1 MAIRLNKEEIDAI
14 ARRVLEL
21 MREDNHVIIE
31 DAIEDADGDEWVTAE
46 EAAAILNLS
55 KGRIY
60 QIKNHLTHRKGNSP
74 QSRVYFLKSRLFD
87 DYMNM

>member
-21 MREDNHVIIE
+21 MRESNHVIIE
-31 DAIEDADGDEWVTAE
+31 DAIEDADGDEWVSVE

-55 KGRIY
+55 KGRKY

-74 QSRVYFLKSRLFD
+74 QSRVYFLKSRLFE
-87 DYMNM
+87 DYMNI

>member
-1 MAIRLNKEEIDAI
+1 MPIRLNKEEIDAI

-21 MREDNHVIIE
+21 MRENNHVI
-31 DAIEDADGDEWVTAE
+31 IEDADGDEWVTVE

-74 QSRVYFLKSRLFD
+74 QSRVYFLKSRLFE
-87 DYMNM
+87 DYMNI

>member
-21 MREDNHVIIE
+21 MRESNYVIIE
-31 DAIEDADGDEWVTAE
+31 DAIEDADGDEWVSVE

-60 QIKNHLTHRKGNSP
+60 QIKNHLTHRKGNPP
-74 QSRVYFLKSRLFD
+74 QSRVYFLKSRLFE
-87 DYMNM
+87 DYMNI

>member
-21 MREDNHVIIE
+21 MRESNRVIIE

-74 QSRVYFLKSRLFD
+74 QSRVYFLKSRLFE
-87 DYMNM
+87 DYMNI

>member
-21 MREDNHVIIE
+21 MRENNHVI
-31 DAIEDADGDEWVTAE
+31 IEDADGDEWVTVE

-60 QIKNHLTHRKGNSP
+60 KIHYRRSKPPAKPFVRCKENFQNRRRGKP
-74 QSRVYFLKSRLFD
+74 
-87 DYMNM
+87 

>member
-1 MAIRLNKEEIDAI
+1 MAIRLNKEEIEVI

-21 MREDNHVIIE
+21 MRERNYGVIE

-55 KGRIY
+55 KSRIY

-74 QSRVYFLKSRLFD
+74 QSRVYFLKSRLFE
-87 DYMNM
+87 DYMNI

>member
-1 MAIRLNKEEIDAI
+1 
-14 ARRVLEL
+14 
-21 MREDNHVIIE
+21 MRENNHVI
-31 DAIEDADGDEWVTAE
+31 IEDADGDEWVTVE

-60 QIKNHLTHRKGNSP
+60 KIKNHLTHRKGNSR
-74 QSRVYFLKSRLFD
+74 QSRVYFLKSRLFE

>member
-21 MREDNHVIIE
+21 MRENNHAVIE
-31 DAIEDADGDEWVTAE
+31 DTDEWVTVE

-55 KGRIY
+55 RARIY
-60 QIKNHLTHRKGNSP
+60 QIKNHLTHRKGNSR

-87 DYMNM
+87 DYMNI

>member
-21 MREDNHVIIE
+21 MRESNHVIIE
-31 DAIEDADGDEWVTAE
+31 DAIEDADGDEWVSVE

-60 QIKNHLTHRKGNSP
+60 QIKSHLTHRKGNSP
-74 QSRVYFLKSRLFD
+74 QSRVYFLKSRLFE